1 MSDEQQ
7 PHRPEPGSGWQPM
20 PHGPEYDAESTAFVQ
35 LPPEFAHPDPT
46 DPSGRWDPLAAPGT
60 GYAPPPMDTGHGDPS
75 QGGHW
80 QPSGHGQGA
89 PHDQGMP
96 GQGMH
101 DQGMHDQG
109 MHDQGMTGHWTT
121 AETDG
126 GYLYGGHHDPHHGSG
141 QWPAPTE
148 DQQGHH
154 PPHTGHWPAP
164 AAEEPVDDWP
174 VPAPSDDGAG
184 GPVHTSQWTIP
195 VAGDDGVDETGEY
208 RVDDHPGPAA
218 PPYGGHADGPQDP
231 QTTAQLRMP
240 FAGQA
245 QPRQQPQQPHLPQ
258 QPLQPQPGQQQGHS
272 GQWSVPAADEGTEDS
287 GEYAVEGHPG
297 PAASAPPAV
306 PMPPPARRRL
316 RMPDRDEPAPA
327 ADPAW
332 PGPAAGD
339 SGEFATDGHQ
349 GLHTP
354 PRGTPPHGTPPHGT
368 PPHGTPPG
376 TSPHDGPA
384 PGRPGA
390 DDPGRRP
397 GDPATRDSGEFPV
410 DFPVDG
416 QHTGLETPPHGSP
429 APGLPQ
435 EASWPGAF
443 ADDRF
448 ADDRLTDD
456 RSADDHLPGAPF
468 AGDVHGHA
476 PHPGSEDGAG
486 HTGAADAAPGAPE
499 APAEAVPDDA
509 GPELADPS
517 AEPEPAPAEGEFT
530 DASDAAGAPAPA
542 GTPADAPEA
551 ADTPVEPLAEPLLA
565 EAAQAADE
573 GPSHSEHPLASYVLH
588 VNGADRPVT
597 DVWIGESLLYVLRE
611 RLGLAGAKDGCSQGE
626 CGACSVQVDGRLVAS
641 CLVPAATAAGSEV
654 RTVEGLATGG
664 QPSDV
669 QRALARCGAVQCGFC
684 VPGLAMTVHDLLEG
698 NHAPTDQETR
708 QAISGNLCR
717 CSGYRGVLDAVRE
730 VVAGREAAED
740 AEAEADEGHDAH
752 QDPARIPHQTGPHGI
767 TGNGSVNGSGSGR
780 ASA

>member
-7 PHRPEPGSGWQPM
+7 PHRPDPGSGWQPM

-35 LPPEFAHPDPT
+35 LPPDYAHPDPT

-60 GYAPPPMDTGHGDPS
+60 GYAPPPMDVGHGDPS
-75 QGGHW
+75 HGGQW
-80 QPSGHGQGA
+80 QPSA
-89 PHDQGMP
+89 
-96 GQGMH
+96 
-101 DQGMHDQG
+101 
-109 MHDQGMTGHWTT
+109 HDQGMTGHWTT

-126 GYLYGGHHDPHHGSG
+126 GYLYGGHHDPHGSV
-141 QWPAPTE
+141 QWPVPAE

-174 VPAPSDDGAG
+174 VDDWPVPASSDNGAG
-184 GPVHTSQWTIP
+184 GPVQTSQWTIP

-240 FAGQA
+240 FAGSA
-245 QPRQQPQQPHLPQ
+245 PRQQPHQPH
-258 QPLQPQPGQQQGHS
+258 QPQPGQQQGHT
-272 GQWSVPAADEGTEDS
+272 GQWSVPAAEEGVEDS

-297 PAASAPPAV
+297 PAASAPPAT
-306 PMPPPARRRL
+306 PTQPPARRRL
-316 RMPDRDEPAPA
+316 RMPDRQ
-327 ADPAW
+327 DPAW
-332 PGPAAGD
+332 PGPAAGG
-339 SGEFATDGHQ
+339 SGEFAAEGHQ

-354 PRGTPPHGTPPHGT
+354 PRGTPPHN
-368 PPHGTPPG
+368 
-376 TSPHDGPA
+376 SPA
-384 PGRPGA
+384 PGERMPA
-390 DDPGRRP
+390 DGPGRRP
-397 GDPATRDSGEFPV
+397 DGPAAGDSGEFPV
-410 DFPVDG
+410 DG
-416 QHTGLETPPHGSP
+416 QHAGLETPPHGSP
-429 APGLPQ
+429 APGLSQ
-435 EASWPGAF
+435 ETSWPGAF

-448 ADDRLTDD
+448 A
-456 RSADDHLPGAPF
+456 
-468 AGDVHGHA
+468 GDAHAHA
-476 PHPGSEDGAG
+476 PHPGPEDGAG
-486 HTGAADAAPGAPE
+486 HTDTPDTAPNATE
-499 APAEAVPDDA
+499 APAEALPDD
-509 GPELADPS
+509 
-517 AEPEPAPAEGEFT
+517 AEPEPAEPATEEPEPAAAEGEF
-530 DASDAAGAPAPA
+530 AAAEAAAAPAPA
-542 GTPADAPEA
+542 GTPTDAPEA
-551 ADTPVEPLAEPLLA
+551 ADAPAELLTEPASA
-565 EAAQAADE
+565 EAAPAADE
-573 GPSHSEHPLASYVLH
+573 QPSHSEHPLASYVLR

-669 QRALARCGAVQCGFC
+669 QRALAECGAVQCGFC
-684 VPGLAMTVHDLLEG
+684 VPGLAMTMHDLLEG

-717 CSGYRGVLDAVRE
+717 CSGYRGILDAVRE
-730 VVAGREAAED
+730 VVAGREAADEAAQ
-740 AEAEADEGHDAH
+740 AEPDGGPDAH